1 MAREKEKHERKTAEQ
16 VIAASAEK
24 ELVIKEAA
32 AVNEE
37 TSADAMELSELEI
50 AAREW
55 QKEKEELFDS
65 IKRKQADLDNLR
77 RISKQE
83 QVEAREYAL
92 SGLLCRLLPVLDNL
106 ERGLESARSADDVPA
121 AYCEG
126 LEMIHRQLLQLIEQ
140 EEVSIIETVGSP
152 FDPNC
157 HQAVAQE
164 DHEDSEPG
172 TVLEELQKGY
182 RHRKRI
188 LRPAMVKICRE

>member
-16 VIAASAEK
+16 IIAEKAEK
-24 ELVIKEAA
+24 ETEEVAA
-32 AVNEE
+32 ADQE
-37 TSADAMELSELEI
+37 TSEEVIELSELEI

-92 SGLLCRLLPVLDNL
+92 SGFLCRLLPVLDNL

-126 LEMIHRQLLQLIEQ
+126 WEMIRRQLLQLLEQ
-140 EEVSIIETVGSP
+140 EEVSIIEAVGSP

-157 HQAVAQE
+157 HQAVAQV